1 MHYYSRRP
9 KAFSVIVKSSRR
21 IVSSSNSHHSWPWL
35 PHPQRCR
42 GPGILWRG
50 GSCESSPAICFLLH
64 NTLTQYRRLLLLPG
78 RSVHQLTFQLHNRC
92 FRVPFIIVG
101 GVWST
106 HQAQGWSQI
115 TCKYFVLEAIKIFL
129 WHVEGSLY
137 TGGEALKNLEGREI
151 RPYLDFHIPETNVEG
166 GSKTEENGKK
176 ELN

>member
-1 MHYYSRRP
+1 MWNHLYRRRP
-9 KAFSVIVKSSRR
+9 QASPWFWNLREPSFPALA
-21 IVSSSNSHHSWPWL
+21 NSHHSSPWL

-64 NTLTQYRRLLLLPG
+64 NTQTQYRRLLLPG

-92 FRVPFIIVG
+92 FRVPFIIIG

-137 TGGEALKNLEGREI
+137 TGGKALTRAS
-151 RPYLDFHIPETNVEG
+151 RQFLDLYHFQNPET
-166 GSKTEENGKK
+166 
-176 ELN
+176 